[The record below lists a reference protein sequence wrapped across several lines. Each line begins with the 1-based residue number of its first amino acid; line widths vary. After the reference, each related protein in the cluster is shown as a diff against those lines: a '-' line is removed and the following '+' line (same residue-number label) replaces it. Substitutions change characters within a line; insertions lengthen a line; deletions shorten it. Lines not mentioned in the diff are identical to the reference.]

1 MNGRLGHCIRAL
13 LPALALALG
22 MSLSVVQGS
31 LMAAEMAVAADDAH
45 HGPSGCDGCAGGDHN
60 DMDAGTC
67 LAVCGHAAQGLMP
80 GELLTLALASRTDF
94 QIARLQLSG
103 QFHSPDHGPP
113 KILTLG

>member
-1 MNGRLGHCIRAL
+1 MNGWPGHRIRVL
-13 LPALALALG
+13 LLALAVALG
-22 MSLSVVQGS
+22 ASLAVVQGG
-31 LMAAEMAVAADDAH
+31 LMAAGMAVTADGCH

-60 DMDAGTC
+60 DMDAATC